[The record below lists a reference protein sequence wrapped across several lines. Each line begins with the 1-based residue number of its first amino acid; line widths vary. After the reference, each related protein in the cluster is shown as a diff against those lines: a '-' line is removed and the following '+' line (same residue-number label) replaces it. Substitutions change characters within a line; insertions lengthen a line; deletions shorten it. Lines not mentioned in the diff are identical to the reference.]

1 MSTGPAFPEG
11 AVRRAAA
18 AAEHEAREGERLTA
32 HTTDVTSSVGAE
44 ATLPAFPEARAAA
57 ATSEGAHAAAPTRVV
72 VPPAI
77 VATAWRIAAL
87 QRELL
92 ELSYV
97 LATLLIKAK
106 SKRDLA

>member
-1 MSTGPAFPEG
+1 MTDAPW
-11 AVRRAAA
+11 VLAASY
-18 AAEHEAREGERLTA
+18 H
-32 HTTDVTSSVGAE
+32 DD
-44 ATLPAFPEARAAA
+44 
-57 ATSEGAHAAAPTRVV
+57 
-72 VPPAI
+72 PAI